1 MKRFWKSSMLSLMLP
16 FSFTDVKAAWFSV
29 KDPGSLNYFLGVEV
43 VPTTTSLFLSQH
55 KYICDLLSK
64 AHMDDAKEVR
74 THMTTSNS
82 LVLHDG
88 SPTNATKY
96 RQLVGGLPRKNP

>member
-16 FSFTDVKAAWFSV
+16 FSFTDVKAACA
-29 KDPGSLNYFLGVEV
+29 
-43 VPTTTSLFLSQH
+43 PTTTSLFLSQH
-55 KYICDLLSK
+55 NYICDLLSK